1 MSDLLGNPD
10 DQFSRIQAQIF
21 LPPFLQNQRCHV
33 SVQYEEDPADFYDV
47 AVEKMP
53 TPVPQGRPRGEY
65 FMMEEEVDIVE
76 VDEVE
81 RIEVPRFDEC
91 RRSVVIHDFRMV
103 S

>member
-1 MSDLLGNPD
+1 M
-10 DQFSRIQAQIF
+10 F
-21 LPPFLQNQRCHV
+21 LTCLISFLQNQRCHV
-33 SVQYEEDPADFYDV
+33 SVQYEEDPADFYDTT
-47 AVEKMP
+47 VEKMP

-76 VDEVE
+76 EEEVE

-103 S
+103 SWLLGK